1 LLGRGARPSVGAV
14 RKGSE
19 ARGRARAIDKRLPE
33 RRSIAITGA
42 ASFLG
47 RNLVGLLEE
56 DASVGRIVVLDV
68 TTPRTAG
75 KKTRSYRIDLTD
87 PSAAVRVAETLHAE
101 KVDTVVHL
109 AFLALPTAAEGWAH
123 ELESVGTMHVANAC
137 RDARP
142 RRVVLGS
149 STLLYG
155 PHPSNPNF
163 LGEERPLRGMPGC
176 RFLADKIEAEREMQ
190 DLARDRP
197 ETSVVTLRFAPILG
211 PTVTSWIT
219 RWLTRR
225 LVMLGY
231 DPLVQLLH
239 EVDAVSA
246 LRMALDVEGASGAY
260 NVVGDGVL
268 PISTVAMLAGRRP
281 VPLPRQIL
289 RAGTSALWTVG
300 LNEAPVFFVDY
311 LRYLCVADGEK
322 AARDLGWRAAYTARE
337 AVLDFGGALRLR
349 EARLLGE
356 PQVAR

>member
-1 LLGRGARPSVGAV
+1 M
-14 RKGSE
+14 RKGSDS
-19 ARGRARAIDKRLPE
+19 RGGGRAIDRRLPE

-56 DASVGRIVVLDV
+56 DPTVGRIVVLDV

-137 RDARP
+137 RDARVT
-142 RRVVLGS
+142 RVVHGS

-155 PHPSNPNF
+155 PLPSNPNF
-163 LGEERPLRGMPGC
+163 LDEERPLKGLPNC
-176 RFLADKIEAEREMQ
+176 RFLGDKIEAEREMQ
-190 DLARDRP
+190 DLSRDRP
-197 ETSVVTLRFAPILG
+197 ETSVVVLRFAPVLG
-211 PTVTSWIT
+211 PTVTSWVT

-225 LVMLGY
+225 LVPTMLGY
-231 DPLVQLLH
+231 DPLVQVLH

-246 LRMALDVEGASGAY
+246 LRMALDVEGAAGAY
-260 NVVGDGVL
+260 NIVGDGVL
-268 PISTVAMLAGRRP
+268 PISTVVTLAGRSP
-281 VPLPRQIL
+281 IPLPRPLL

-300 LNEAPVFFVDY
+300 LNEAPVPFVDY

-322 AARDLGWRAAYTARE
+322 AAREFGWRAAYTARE

-356 PQVAR
+356 PQPAGR

>member
-1 LLGRGARPSVGAV
+1 V
-14 RKGSE
+14 RKGGES
-19 ARGRARAIDKRLPE
+19 RGAARAIDRRLPE
-33 RRSIAITGA
+33 RRSVAITGA

-56 DASVGRIVVLDV
+56 DPSVGRVVVLDV

-137 RDARP
+137 RDARVQ
-142 RRVVLGS
+142 RVVHGS

-155 PHPSNPNF
+155 ALPSNPNF
-163 LGEERPLRGMPGC
+163 LGEDRPLKGLPGS
-176 RFLADKIEAEREMQ
+176 RFLADKIEAEREMA

-197 ETSVVTLRFAPILG
+197 DTNVVVLRFAPILG
-211 PTVTSWIT
+211 PTVTSWVT

-225 LVMLGY
+225 LVPVLLGY
-231 DPLVQLLH
+231 DPLVQVLH

-246 LRMALDVEGASGAY
+246 LRMALDVDGARGAY

-268 PISTVAMLAGRRP
+268 PVSTVVTLAGRTP
-281 VPLPRQIL
+281 IPLPRPLL
-289 RAGTSALWTVG
+289 RAGTSALWTIG
-300 LNEAPVFFVDY
+300 LNEAPVFFIDF
-311 LRYLCVADGEK
+311 LRYLCVADGQK
-322 AARDLGWRAAYTARE
+322 AARELGWRAAYTARE

-356 PQVAR
+356 PQGAGR

>member
-1 LLGRGARPSVGAV
+1 MRTGT
-14 RKGSE
+14 E
-19 ARGRARAIDKRLPE
+19 NRAIDRRLPE

-47 RNLVGLLEE
+47 RNLVGILEE
-56 DASVGRIVVLDV
+56 DPSVGRIVVLDV

-75 KKTRSYRIDLTD
+75 KKTRSYRVDLTD
-87 PSAAVRVAETLHAE
+87 PSAAVRLAETLHAE

-109 AFLALPTAAEGWAH
+109 AFLSLPTSAEGWAH
-123 ELESVGTMHVANAC
+123 ELESVGSMHVAHAC
-137 RDARP
+137 RDARV
-142 RRVVLGS
+142 RRVIVGS

-163 LGEERPLRGMPGC
+163 LGEDRALRGIAGC

-190 DLARDRP
+190 GLARDRP
-197 ETSVVTLRFAPILG
+197 ETDVVTLRFAPILG
-211 PTVTSWIT
+211 PTVTSWVT

-225 LVMLGY
+225 LVPVMLGY
-231 DPLVQLLH
+231 DPLVQVLH

-246 LRMALDVEGASGAY
+246 LRLALDVEGASGAY

-268 PISTVAMLAGRRP
+268 PISTVVTLAGRAP
-281 VPLPRQIL
+281 IPLPRPLL

-300 LNEAPVFFVDY
+300 LNEAPVFFIDY
-311 LRYLCVADGEK
+311 LRYMCVADGERM
-322 AARDLGWRAAYTARE
+322 ARELGWRAAYTARE

-349 EARLLGE
+349 EARLLTE
-356 PQVAR
+356 ARPGR